1 MKIIHPP
8 TGGLVAGGQ
17 DPGQTL
23 LEDHRQ
29 GVEFPWNKNL
39 RGLPLGDWEAWK
51 LDNPYQSIYHLDIY
65 THTHIY
71 IYTKL
76 DTILIILFLIG
87 RRQFTSNLRLG
98 VVPTSQRAALPRLF
112 VQLLPD
118 NSDRDHATMS
128 WRILRQIQWWSIPK
142 HQPFNDD
149 IIPMVS
155 WKGLTFNDGIL
166 GMVCHQIQRYHQLG
180 LLLMINHPNLR
191 SILVPNNDPR
201 KGINSYW
208 RYHWDSTRTAFFGV
222 FLRVFLR
229 GWQFGRLLKRWGS
242 SFNSATSRSITGS
255 SVSFSVRITYC
266 GTGAVATATVAE
278 VSMGGASYKC
288 DNHQL
293 NLFVYVYYLNIY
305 IYIIN

>member
-1 MKIIHPP
+1 MFLSFLVVTICYYMLLYMKLIAFLVLGTSLP
-8 TGGLVAGGQ
+8 TRFNQIWGPEWRSNPQLVAWWLVVKI
-17 DPGQTL
+17 PAISRNPNVT

-29 GVEFPWNKNL
+29 GVEFLWLKKKSQGPALGRL
-39 RGLPLGDWEAWK
+39 RSLEAG
-51 LDNPYQSIYHLDIY
+51 QSIPIHLSPRY
-65 THTHIY
+65 LHTHIY
-71 IYTKL
+71 IYILELL

-142 HQPFNDD
+142 YQPFNDD

-155 WKGLTFNDGIL
+155 WEGLTFNDGIL
-166 GMVCHQIQRYHQLG
+166 GMVYHQIQRYHQLG

-208 RYHWDSTRTAFFGV
+208 RYH
-222 FLRVFLR
+222 
-229 GWQFGRLLKRWGS
+229 
-242 SFNSATSRSITGS
+242 
-255 SVSFSVRITYC
+255 
-266 GTGAVATATVAE
+266 
-278 VSMGGASYKC
+278 
-288 DNHQL
+288 
-293 NLFVYVYYLNIY
+293 
-305 IYIIN
+305 

>member
-1 MKIIHPP
+1 MFLSFLVVTICYYMLLYMKLIAFLVLRTSLPTRFNQIWGPEWRSNPP

-17 DPGQTL
+17 DPGHLQKPKRNVGRSPTRGGIPMTKKKSQGPAL
-23 LEDHRQ
+23 GRLRSLEA
-29 GVEFPWNKNL
+29 G
-39 RGLPLGDWEAWK
+39 
-51 LDNPYQSIYHLDIY
+51 QSIPIHLSPRY
-65 THTHIY
+65 LHTHIY
-71 IYTKL
+71 ILELL

-142 HQPFNDD
+142 YQPFNDD

-155 WKGLTFNDGIL
+155 WEGLTFNDGIL
-166 GMVCHQIQRYHQLG
+166 GMVYHQIQRYHQLG

-208 RYHWDSTRTAFFGV
+208 RYH
-222 FLRVFLR
+222 
-229 GWQFGRLLKRWGS
+229 
-242 SFNSATSRSITGS
+242 
-255 SVSFSVRITYC
+255 
-266 GTGAVATATVAE
+266 
-278 VSMGGASYKC
+278 
-288 DNHQL
+288 
-293 NLFVYVYYLNIY
+293 
-305 IYIIN
+305 

>member
-1 MKIIHPP
+1 MFLSFLVVTICYYMLLYMKLIAFLVLRTSLPTRFNQIWGPEWRSNPP

-17 DPGQTL
+17 DPGHLQKPKRNVGRSPT
-23 LEDHRQ
+23 R
-29 GVEFPWNKNL
+29 GGIPMIKKNL
-39 RGLPLGDWEAWK
+39 RGPPLGDWEAWK
-51 LDNPYQSIYHLDIY
+51 LDNPYQSIYHLDIC

-71 IYTKL
+71 IYILELL

-142 HQPFNDD
+142 YQPFNDD

-155 WKGLTFNDGIL
+155 WEGLTFNDGIL
-166 GMVCHQIQRYHQLG
+166 GMVYHQIQRYHQLG
-180 LLLMINHPNLR
+180 LLLMISHPNLR

-208 RYHWDSTRTAFFGV
+208 RYH
-222 FLRVFLR
+222 
-229 GWQFGRLLKRWGS
+229 
-242 SFNSATSRSITGS
+242 
-255 SVSFSVRITYC
+255 
-266 GTGAVATATVAE
+266 
-278 VSMGGASYKC
+278 
-288 DNHQL
+288 
-293 NLFVYVYYLNIY
+293 
-305 IYIIN
+305 